1 MPSFLY
7 VLRSSSTG
15 SYVIG
20 STNNLEEK
28 LEQQNSRNG
37 YGRQSAGPWECVYV
51 EICDTLETAR
61 QRERFLKS
69 EDGVEEKIRILYT
82 PTGSAG
88 EPSRRST
95 S

>member
-7 VLRSSSTG
+7 VLRSSTTG

-28 LEQQNSRNG
+28 LEHQNSAIGN
-37 YGRQSAGPWECVYV
+37 GRQAAGPWECVYV
-51 EICDTLETAR
+51 EVCDSLELAR

-69 EDGVEEKIRILYT
+69 EEGVEEKIRILYT
-82 PTGSAG
+82 PVVSPN
-88 EPSRRST
+88 ESSRRPSP
-95 S
+95 